1 MISVIIQKRKK
12 FHKRRHNKKNYVT
25 LVIIL
30 FLLIIMTVY
39 FVLFTDFFNISKID
53 VNDNKIVSSDEIIL
67 KSGLRNGQNIF
78 RFNKKQVVN
87 SIEKIPYIKSASLV
101 RVFPSTVKLYI
112 EERDIIGAV
121 FYENTFV
128 FVDNEQVVLEV
139 NQELSNTTVPV
150 ITIKEDTVGTVVI
163 GDQLQIS
170 PEWVKKEVFEILNI
184 LQEENL
190 LQYISEINIRED
202 NLFHLYTK
210 RGSLI
215 KVKNSDTINEK
226 LDFISTYLAEKDER
240 MIVDLTHGGNPTYI
254 PR

>member
-39 FVLFTDFFNISKID
+39 FVLFTDFFNIAKID
-53 VNDNKIVSSDEIIL
+53 VNDNKIVSNDEIIL
-67 KSGLRNGQNIF
+67 KSGLRDGQNIF
-78 RFNKKQVVN
+78 RFNKKQLVN
-87 SIEKIPYIKSASLV
+87 SIEKIPYIKNASLV

-128 FVDNEQVVLEV
+128 FVDKEQIVLEV
-139 NQELSNTTVPV
+139 NQNLSNTTIPI
-150 ITIKEDTVGTVVI
+150 ITIKEDAVGAIVV
-163 GDQLQIS
+163 GNKLQIN

-184 LQEENL
+184 LQEEKL
-190 LQYISEINIRED
+190 LGYISEINITED
-202 NLFHLYTK
+202 NLF
-210 RGSLI
+210 
-215 KVKNSDTINEK
+215 
-226 LDFISTYLAEKDER
+226 
-240 MIVDLTHGGNPTYI
+240 
-254 PR
+254 

>member
-1 MISVIIQKRKK
+1 MISVIVQKRKK

-53 VNDNKIVSSDEIIL
+53 VKDNKIVSNDEIIL
-67 KSGLRNGQNIF
+67 KSGLRDGQNIF
-78 RFNKKQVVN
+78 RFNKKQVID

-101 RVFPSTVKLYI
+101 RVFPSIVKIYI

-128 FVDNEQVVLEV
+128 FVDDEQVVLEV
-139 NQELSNTTVPV
+139 NQKLSNTTIPI
-150 ITIKEDTVGTVVI
+150 ITIKEDVVGTIVV
-163 GDQLQIS
+163 GDQLQIN
-170 PEWVKKEVFEILNI
+170 PEWVKKEVFDILNI
-184 LQEENL
+184 LQQEDL
-190 LQYISEINIRED
+190 LGYISEINITKD
-202 NLFHLYTK
+202 NLFYLYTK
-210 RGSLI
+210 KGSLI
-215 KVKNSDTINEK
+215 KIKNSDTINEK
-226 LDFISTYLAEKDER
+226 LDFISTYLVQKDER